1 MSEELFEKE
10 ATKWAVISI
19 HQKQSKQQIADKRP
33 KEISHHELIYNGQ
46 VHLKRKGEGG
56 LATLREMSVFMNR
69 RGMEPQPKISCVAD
83 VGLPALTRK
92 TKAST
97 EPESAPL

>member
-33 KEISHHELIYNGQ
+33 KEISHHELIYNGKVQ
-46 VHLKRKGEGG
+46 LKRKGEGG

-83 VGLPALTRK
+83 VGLPTLPRK
-92 TKAST
+92 PKPVS
-97 EPESAPL
+97 ES